1 MTTYIIKPK
10 KLSDLLEIYYF
21 YISQTNL
28 SFDKIFYKVV
38 YHHIISMCDFFCE
51 SRQLFCRGLHEF
63 SQRLWFVLDT
73 FPSTNPQ
80 FPQQH
85 AEYAPSF

>member
-38 YHHIISMCDFFCE
+38 YLHIISMCDFFVNLDNFFVVVCT
-51 SRQLFCRGLHEF
+51 SFHKGCGL
-63 SQRLWFVLDT
+63 
-73 FPSTNPQ
+73 
-80 FPQQH
+80 
-85 AEYAPSF
+85 Y